1 MSTHFASDISHL
13 CFPPPHLMEGLL
25 LLLLENHKGWQR
37 FGNGS
42 ALMKLGL
49 YHFFLQETLVTEAC
63 ILTAFLSSSRTPLT
77 SHYMVTR
84 ESQPESW
91 ARMLPT
97 DPPMTLS
104 KYFLK
109 KWPPIWKPN
118 PEAVMWSCVL
128 EHRTSSIRCDV
139 EMVNMV
145 DHNFGNEKDS
155 ELATHPLTVLVM
167 GLYDSLWEDWRPT
180 WQAHR
185 HHSIMWIRGV
195 ALNLPSHHR
204 GLNHTLLWNVWD
216 CERVRLTIDTSVSLL
231 IKEFSW
237 FASRGKKNG
246 KFD

>member
-1 MSTHFASDISHL
+1 MLPTTSLD
-13 CFPPPHLMEGLL
+13 G
-25 LLLLENHKGWQR
+25 G
-37 FGNGS
+37 
-42 ALMKLGL
+42 
-49 YHFFLQETLVTEAC
+49 LVTVALRESQRV
-63 ILTAFLSSSRTPLT
+63 TAIWYWLSTDETWALSLFPSGNLSNRSLYFDSFLSSSRTPLT

-128 EHRTSSIRCDV
+128 EHRTSSISAMWRWLTWLITIW
-139 EMVNMV
+139 
-145 DHNFGNEKDS
+145 NEKDS

-237 FASRGKKNG
+237 FASREKNPGKL
-246 KFD
+246 D